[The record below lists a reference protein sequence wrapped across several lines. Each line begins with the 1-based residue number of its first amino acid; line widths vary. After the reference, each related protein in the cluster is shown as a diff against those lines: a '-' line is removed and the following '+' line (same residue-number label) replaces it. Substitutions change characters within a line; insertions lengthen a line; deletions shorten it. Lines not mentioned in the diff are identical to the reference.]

1 MVAAITPHREG
12 ACAQATPSPV
22 LQKCND
28 KSKIGLLFFEYATII
43 LVGKSGSHPRHQTK
57 EIHAMNTLYSLL
69 GRFGLS
75 AIFILSGFGK
85 IAGYAG
91 TQQYMASAGVPGG
104 LLPLVILLE
113 VGGGLAILAG
123 AGVRWVAPLLA
134 LFTIASAAL
143 FHSHLADQMQFIN
156 FMKNIAIAG
165 GFLLLAAQGA
175 GGWSVDAW
183 RAKRVGNALASA
195 QGAA

>member
-1 MVAAITPHREG
+1 M
-12 ACAQATPSPV
+12 
-22 LQKCND
+22 D
-28 KSKIGLLFFEYATII
+28 K
-43 LVGKSGSHPRHQTK
+43 
-57 EIHAMNTLYSLL
+57 LYSLL
-69 GRFGLS
+69 GRVGLS
-75 AIFILSGFGK
+75 AIFIVSGLGK

-104 LLPLVILLE
+104 LLPLVIALE
-113 VGGGLAILAG
+113 VGGGLAIVAG

-134 LFTIASAAL
+134 LFTIASAVL
-143 FHSHLADQMQFIN
+143 FHANFADQTQFIM

-175 GGWSVDAW
+175 GAWSVDAW
-183 RAKRVGNALASA
+183 RANRSRGVLAPV